1 MADPDLE
8 LRGRGEGGQ
17 GGGGGF
23 DMLALPAF
31 LPFVIFLFI
40 YPNKEGRAP
49 PLDQSL
55 LSFLSRYLQ

>member
-1 MADPDLE
+1 MADLDLE
-8 LRGRGEGGQ
+8 LTGVGRVVL
-17 GGGGGF
+17 
-23 DMLALPAF
+23 LALPAF